1 VIDVLGFLLLL
12 IFLASLI
19 GFALFGNR
27 WPVFFRPLPG
37 YEELGNAL
45 ERAVESGDRIHL
57 SLGTGPL
64 SGFESAPALAGL
76 AILAQ
81 IASSSMMSD
90 KPLIVSTGDGA
101 TATLAQDTLYSAYR
115 KAGAESNYHSTYVR
129 MLGPTPFSYIAGIP
143 SLLSDE
149 EVAVH
154 ILTGSFGIEGA
165 LAADFGRREGIFVL
179 AGAEDVQAQA
189 LLYATADYPMIGEE
203 IFAGGAYLDAGEYH
217 KASLRTQDV
226 VRLVIIATILL
237 GVLLRTVGII
247 P

>member
-1 VIDVLGFLLLL
+1 VIDSLGFLILL
-12 IFLASLI
+12 IFLGSLV
-19 GFALFGNR
+19 GFAFFGDR

-37 YEELGNAL
+37 YEELGNEL

-64 SGFESAPALAGL
+64 SGFESAPTFAGL
-76 AILAQ
+76 AILAK
-81 IASSSMMSD
+81 IASSTMMSD

-115 KAGAESNYHSTYVR
+115 NAGAESRYTSTYAR
-129 MLGPTPFSYIAGIP
+129 MLGPTPFSYVAGIP
-143 SLLSDE
+143 ALLSQE

-165 LAADFGRREGIFVL
+165 LAADFGRREGVFVL
-179 AGAEDVQAQA
+179 AGTEDVQAQA

-203 IFAGGAYLDAGEYH
+203 IFAGGAYLDVGEFH
-217 KASLRTQDV
+217 KASLRSQDV
-226 VRLVIIATILL
+226 VRLVIVAIILF
-237 GVLLRTVGII
+237 GVLLRTAGII